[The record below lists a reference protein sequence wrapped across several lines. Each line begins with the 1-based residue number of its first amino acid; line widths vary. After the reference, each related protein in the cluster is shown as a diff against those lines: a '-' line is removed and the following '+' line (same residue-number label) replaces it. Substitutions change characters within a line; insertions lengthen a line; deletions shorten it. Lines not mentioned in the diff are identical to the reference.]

1 MKTYL
6 KPLLLIMMLLISNSI
21 LLAQADQDEDIED
34 VPINTEIEI
43 LIAVAGV
50 YGLLKQKDKVSNSNH
65 Q

>member
-21 LLAQADQDEDIED
+21 LLAQADQDDDIED
-34 VPINTEIEI
+34 VPINTEVEI

-50 YGLLKQKDKVSNSNH
+50 YGLIKQRDKVSKSKH